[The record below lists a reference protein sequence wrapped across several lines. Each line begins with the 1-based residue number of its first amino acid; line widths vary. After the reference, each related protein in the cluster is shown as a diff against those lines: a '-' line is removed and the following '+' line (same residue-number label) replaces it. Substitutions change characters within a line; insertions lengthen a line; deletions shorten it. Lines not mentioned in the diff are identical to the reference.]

1 MEAPHMRGLLLSL
14 LVSTFAVAAPASAQN
29 MMNVLDTVRQ
39 RQQVDSTTQ
48 AQDIKLK
55 KDVNDRMTVP
65 VTLGGTGP
73 FRFLVDTGADRTAI
87 SSDVAARLGLAAGE
101 AASLHSMTGISSVAT
116 ATVPNLQLSRN
127 HLRIVDAP
135 LLDAEK
141 MGADGILGT
150 DSLRS
155 QRVMFDFDKNVMTI
169 VPSEQ
174 RLSGDQGAIVV
185 TGQLKNGRLIVTNAV
200 ADNNMITVVLDT
212 GSEVCVGNEAL
223 RRELSHSGLLRNS
236 GPVELESVTGGMLQ
250 GEYTFVKKLE
260 MGDVTLANLAVV
272 FADAHTFR
280 QLGLD
285 KHPALLL
292 GMNALRA
299 FKKVSIDFA
308 NTKLRV
314 MLPESGRSI
323 DPVMMAAR

>member
-1 MEAPHMRGLLLSL
+1 MRRLSL
-14 LVSTFAVAAPASAQN
+14 LPLLFSTFAASAPASAQS
-29 MMNVLDTVRQ
+29 MMNVLDTVGQ
-39 RQQVDSTTQ
+39 RQPVDSTTQ
-48 AQDIKLK
+48 SDDVKLK
-55 KDVNDRMTVP
+55 TDVNDRMTVP
-65 VTLGGTGP
+65 VSVGGTGP

-87 SSDVAARLGLAAGE
+87 SSAVAARAGLVMGE
-101 AASLHSMTGISSVAT
+101 NASLHSMTGISSVQT
-116 ATVPNLQLSRN
+116 ASVPSLQLSRS
-127 HLRIVDAP
+127 HISVIDAP
-135 LLDAEK
+135 LLDAAN

-155 QRVMFDFDKNVMTI
+155 QRVMFDFDKNLMTI
-169 VPSEQ
+169 VPSAE
-174 RLSGDQGAIVV
+174 RLANEDGTIVV
-185 TGQLKNGRLIVTNAV
+185 TGRLKNGRLIVTNAV

-223 RRELSHSGLLRNS
+223 RRELQHAGLLRNTLA
-236 GPVELESVTGGMLQ
+236 VELQSVTGAMLP
-250 GEYTFVKKLE
+250 GEYTFVSKLE

-272 FADAHTFR
+272 FADAHTFQ

-308 NTKLRV
+308 NKKLRV
-314 MLPESGRSI
+314 MLPESGSI
-323 DPVMMAAR
+323 DTVMMASR